1 MAKNKYQLDRL
12 LYKKTDDK
20 SFHEIIKL
28 VGFFSAFIKY
38 APLLGVLLIFKY
50 CFIDINYIP
59 KGLSISDSLVYIF
72 VSVGFGIFIIFF
84 TLLHVFSI
92 LFLSSYLRKRYL
104 STNNRFESCFL
115 IFMGF
120 VFLFLVFFIR
130 LYIF

>member
-72 VSVGFGIFIIFF
+72 VSVGFGIFIIF
-84 TLLHVFSI
+84 LHYFMFFNIVFI
-92 LFLSSYLRKRYL
+92 
-104 STNNRFESCFL
+104 
-115 IFMGF
+115 
-120 VFLFLVFFIR
+120 FLFKEKVLVHK
-130 LYIF
+130 